1 MFGYVTRRVLSAVP
15 VALIAVTAC
24 FFILRLAPG
33 GPFDGERALPPT
45 TLANLR
51 AHYNLDLPLIEQYF
65 IYVGRL
71 LQGDFGPSM
80 VYNDFTV
87 AEMLWIGLPFT
98 LMLGFS
104 AFVIGTIV
112 GLVAGA
118 LSAVNQNKWPDYV
131 LVLVVMIGL
140 VVPNFLMAAIMQ
152 LVFGV
157 YLDWFPA
164 GGWQP
169 GSIAHL
175 VLPIT
180 VLVLPHAGRTAR
192 LMRGSMIEVL
202 GTNYVRTARS
212 KGLGQRLILA
222 RHAIKPA
229 LLPVVSYLGP
239 GLSYLLTGSLVVEQ
253 VFALPGIGKYFIS
266 AALNRDYGLVLGTT
280 ILYMF
285 IILAVNLVV
294 DILYAWLDPKVRYR

>member
-1 MFGYVTRRVLSAVP
+1 MFGYVTRRVLSAIP

-33 GPFDGERALPPT
+33 GPFDGERALPPV

-51 AHYNLDLPLIEQYF
+51 AHYNLDLPLIQQYF

-87 AEMLWIGLPFT
+87 AEMIWIGLPFT

-104 AFVIGTIV
+104 AFIIGTIV

-118 LSAVNQNKWPDYV
+118 ISAVNQNKWPDFSV
-131 LVLVVMIGL
+131 IFVVMIGL
-140 VVPNFLMAAIMQ
+140 IIPNFLMANLLQ
-152 LVFGV
+152 LLLGV
-157 YLDWFPA
+157 YLNWLPVR
-164 GGWQP
+164 GYVP
-169 GSIAHL
+169 GSIPHL
-175 VLPIT
+175 IMPIIILSLPQAAR
-180 VLVLPHAGRTAR
+180 VAR

-202 GTNYVRTARS
+202 GTNYVRTARA
-212 KGLGQRLILA
+212 KGLGARLVLA

-239 GLSYLLTGSLVVEQ
+239 ALSALLTGSLVVEQ

-266 AALNRDYGLVLGTT
+266 AALARDYGIVLGTT
-280 ILYMF
+280 VLYMGV
-285 IILAVNLVV
+285 ILLLNLIV
-294 DILYAWLDPKVRYR
+294 DILYAYLDPKVRYR

>member
-1 MFGYVTRRVLSAVP
+1 MLGYAFRRVLSAIP
-15 VALIAVTAC
+15 IALIAITVC

-33 GPFDGERALPPT
+33 GPFDGDRALPPI

-51 AHYNLDLPLIEQYF
+51 AHYSLDQPLWMQYF

-71 LQGDFGPSM
+71 LRGDLGPSM

-87 AEMLWIGLPFT
+87 SEILRIGLPFT
-98 LMLGFS
+98 MTLGFT
-104 AFVIGTIV
+104 AFIVATTV

-118 LSAVNQNKWPDYV
+118 LAAVNQNRWPDYA
-131 LVLVVMIGL
+131 LVAMVMVGL
-140 VVPNFLMAAIMQ
+140 VIPNFLMGAFLQ
-152 LVFGV
+152 LIFGV
-157 YLDWFPA
+157 YLRWLPA
-164 GGWQP
+164 GGFNGQWYQ
-169 GSIAHL
+169 L

-180 VLVLPHAGRTAR
+180 VLALPHAGRIAR

-212 KGLGQRLILA
+212 KGLGARLILA
-222 RHAIKPA
+222 RHALKPA
-229 LLPVVSYLGP
+229 LIPVVSYLGP

-253 VFALPGIGKYFIS
+253 IFALPGIGKYFIT

-280 ILYMF
+280 ILYLF
-285 IILAVNLVV
+285 VILALNLVV
-294 DILYAWLDPKVRYR
+294 DIIYAWLDPKVRFR

>member
-1 MFGYVTRRVLSAVP
+1 MFGYVTRRVLSAIP
-15 VALIAVTAC
+15 IALIAVTAC

-33 GPFDGERALPPT
+33 GPFDGERALPPS

-51 AHYNLDLPLIEQYF
+51 AHYNLDLPLIQQYF

-104 AFVIGTIV
+104 AFIIGTIV

-131 LVLVVMIGL
+131 LVMLVMLGL
-140 VVPNFLMAAIMQ
+140 VIPNFLMAAVLQ

-164 GGWQP
+164 GGWQS
-169 GSIAHL
+169 GSVAHL

-294 DILYAWLDPKVRYR
+294 DVLYAWLDPKVRYN

>member
-1 MFGYVTRRVLSAVP
+1 MFGYALRRVASAIP
-15 VALIAVTAC
+15 VILIAITLC

-33 GPFDGERALPPT
+33 GPFDGERALPPDM
-45 TLANLR
+45 LKNLR
-51 AHYNLDLPLIEQYF
+51 AYYKLDQPLFIQYLDY
-65 IYVGRL
+65 IWGVLHGN
-71 LQGDFGPSM
+71 FGPSM
-80 VYNDFTV
+80 VMKDFSV
-87 AEMLWIGLPFT
+87 SQLMAIGLPFT

-104 AFVIGTIV
+104 AFIV
-112 GLVAGA
+112 GTAGGLLAGA
-118 LSAVNQNKWPDYV
+118 LAALYQNKWPDYV
-131 LVLVVMIGL
+131 LVFVVLIGL
-140 VVPNFLMAAIMQ
+140 IIPNFLMANLLQ
-152 LVFGV
+152 LLFGV
-157 YLDWFPA
+157 YLRWLPA
-164 GGWQP
+164 GGYVP
-169 GSIAHL
+169 GSWIHM

-180 VLVLPHAGRTAR
+180 ILVLPHGGRVAR

-212 KGLGQRLILA
+212 KGLGTRLILA

-253 VFALPGIGKYFIS
+253 VFALPGIGKYFIT

-285 IILAVNLVV
+285 IILVLNLIV
-294 DILYAWLDPKVRYR
+294 DIVYAWLDPKVRYR

>member
-1 MFGYVTRRVLSAVP
+1 MSGYVTRRVLSAIP
-15 VALIAVTAC
+15 IALIAVTAC

-51 AHYNLDLPLIEQYF
+51 AHYNLDLPLIQQYF

-87 AEMLWIGLPFT
+87 AQMLWIGLPFT

-104 AFVIGTIV
+104 AFIIGTIV
-112 GLVAGA
+112 GLIAGA
-118 LSAVNQNKWPDYV
+118 ISAVNQNKLPDYV
-131 LVLVVMIGL
+131 LVMLVMVGL
-140 VVPNFLMAAIMQ
+140 VVPNFLMAAILQ

-157 YLDWFPA
+157 YLDWVPA
-164 GGWQP
+164 GGWQN
-169 GSIAHL
+169 GSIPHL
-175 VLPIT
+175 ILPVL

-202 GTNYVRTARS
+202 GSNYVRTAKA

-253 VFALPGIGKYFIS
+253 IFALPGIGKYFIS

-285 IILAVNLVV
+285 IILLVNLLV
-294 DILYAWLDPKVRYR
+294 DVIYAWLDPKVRYK